1 MMILETC
8 KSIYYHFSYFEG
20 SIATSNNVFGNSYYT
35 VTLNAFQTYA
45 GYTQVTNGVGQSG
58 NRLFWE
64 TSSVSQL
71 IIPDDNYG
79 YAEDIASSPYQITV
93 E

>member
-1 MMILETC
+1 
-8 KSIYYHFSYFEG
+8 
-20 SIATSNNVFGNSYYT
+20 
-35 VTLNAFQTYA
+35 
-45 GYTQVTNGVGQSG
+45 VTNYDSG
-58 NRLFWE
+58 SRNKLFWE

-71 IIPDDNYG
+71 IIPDENFG